1 MRALRPL
8 VFVIALATAAFSL
21 AQDGDHQATQEAA
34 TSASPVGESPTP
46 PQGGQSAPQNPQG
59 ATPTAPTNP
68 TLENSVDAGI
78 SQEAPRR
85 QLVRWNEYRGPYFT
99 IRFGAGLLVDVAAYS
114 QDAQSKKQ
122 IATTPGQAIR
132 DFRFTLGGSFPSFN
146 RSVTWCAG
154 IMYDATLT
162 KSWLVRQTGVMIA
175 FPKLWGNIFFGRQ
188 KEGFSLNKVM
198 TGYDGWTM
206 ERSTMNDATIPI
218 LADGIRWLGY
228 SPKHGFLWNLGWFND
243 FMSKNQSFS
252 TYHNQSVARIAW
264 LPIHSEEDGT
274 LLHLGVNLRYGS
286 PEGGQIRMRSR
297 PEVFPDAPYFVDTG
311 SFRAAAT
318 RMAGPEIYYR
328 NKNWMFGT
336 EYWFVGTSAP
346 SKGDPMFHGGDA
358 VVSWMITGETR
369 PYNTVGGFFREISPR
384 KPVFQGGLGGWEL
397 VFRISYIN
405 LDSRGIHGGEF
416 RRFTPTMNWYL
427 SDNTRLTVAYGYGQ
441 LDRFGLHGN
450 TQFFQSR
457 LQLVF

>member
-1 MRALRPL
+1 MPQ
-8 VFVIALATAAFSL
+8 TS
-21 AQDGDHQATQEAA
+21 QAA
-34 TSASPVGESPTP
+34 TPAV
-46 PQGGQSAPQNPQG
+46 
-59 ATPTAPTNP
+59 PTNP
-68 TLENSVDAGI
+68 TLENAVDAGI
-78 SQEAPRR
+78 SQEPPRR

-99 IRFGAGLLVDVAAYS
+99 IRFGAGFLVDLSAYS
-114 QDAQSKKQ
+114 QDAHSKEQ
-122 IATTPGQAIR
+122 IAMTPGEAIR
-132 DFRFTLGGSFPSFN
+132 DFRFILGGSLPSFK

-154 IMYDATLT
+154 IMYDAAST
-162 KSWLVRQTGVMIA
+162 KSWLIRQTGVMIA
-175 FPKLWGNIFFGRQ
+175 LPELWGNVFVGRQ

-206 ERSTMNDATIPI
+206 ERSTMSDATIPI

-243 FMSKNQSFS
+243 FMSKNQTFS
-252 TYHNQSVARIAW
+252 TYHNQSVARLAW
-264 LPIHSEEDGT
+264 LPIHSEEQGT

-286 PEGGQIRMRSR
+286 PERGQIRMRSR

-311 SFRAAAT
+311 SFTAAAT
-318 RMAGPEIYYR
+318 RMMGPEIYYR

-346 SKGDPMFHGGDA
+346 SKGDPTFHGGDA

-397 VFRISYIN
+397 VLRMSYID
-405 LDSRGIHGGEF
+405 LDSRAIHGGQF
-416 RRFTPTMNWYL
+416 RRFTPMVNWYL
-427 SDNTRLTVAYGYGQ
+427 SDNARLEFAYGYGH
-441 LDRFGLHGN
+441 LGRFDLHGN
-450 TQFFQSR
+450 TQFFQTR
-457 LQLVF
+457 LQLQF